1 MGDLNDRKKRSVRFR
16 IAMRP
21 DGNDDNPRP
30 ETRSSQFGDPVNFFF
45 PVTDKDEAESA
56 RVEFLDAKGVYQEA
70 DEDQFFVNSIRV
82 IIGRLNRLLRKFNVK
97 EIPNSAV
104 LSLSMPSL
112 PGPIYLT
119 GQVLPYKDTGDVL
132 IPAAR
137 IATHKH
143 PWYGTLYHD
152 EDFFESM
159 IDNFETDVLRN
170 EAVVN
175 TDHGGGQG
183 LAWTKRLFLGEDKS
197 GQGVFY
203 VLAEPTDHGRGQLG
217 ETLKFASIE
226 YWDGFTDSETLF
238 SYGPVFGGVAATNNP
253 FVRGNQPINFV
264 PPGSL
269 DSAFSDKRERKFYN
283 LTGGNRMKE
292 KVKLGER
299 EYTVE
304 ELTALVARGE
314 AQAAEIR
321 ANRIALT
328 RTTAETRLV
337 APAIVNYVTGLM
349 AQLSPEAAKTLTII
363 ETNEDGERQAKVN
376 LFGAMETLLA
386 IVPGRSAAE
395 TTTNAEGLIVERPT
409 ITADASE
416 GDATAH
422 AGSDVY
428 LSETDMAPEV
438 AEAAAI
444 ARREELNGK

>member
-1 MGDLNDRKKRSVRFR
+1 
-16 IAMRP
+16 
-21 DGNDDNPRP
+21 
-30 ETRSSQFGDPVNFFF
+30 
-45 PVTDKDEAESA
+45 
-56 RVEFLDAKGVYQEA
+56 
-70 DEDQFFVNSIRV
+70 
-82 IIGRLNRLLRKFNVK
+82 
-97 EIPNSAV
+97 
-104 LSLSMPSL
+104 
-112 PGPIYLT
+112 
-119 GQVLPYKDTGDVL
+119 
-132 IPAAR
+132 
-137 IATHKH
+137 
-143 PWYGTLYHD
+143 
-152 EDFFESM
+152 
-159 IDNFETDVLRN
+159 
-170 EAVVN
+170 
-175 TDHGGGQG
+175 
-183 LAWTKRLFLGEDKS
+183 
-197 GQGVFY
+197 
-203 VLAEPTDHGRGQLG
+203 
-217 ETLKFASIE
+217 
-226 YWDGFTDSETLF
+226 
-238 SYGPVFGGVAATNNP
+238 
-253 FVRGNQPINFV
+253 
-264 PPGSL
+264 
-269 DSAFSDKRERKFYN
+269 
-283 LTGGNRMKE
+283 MKE